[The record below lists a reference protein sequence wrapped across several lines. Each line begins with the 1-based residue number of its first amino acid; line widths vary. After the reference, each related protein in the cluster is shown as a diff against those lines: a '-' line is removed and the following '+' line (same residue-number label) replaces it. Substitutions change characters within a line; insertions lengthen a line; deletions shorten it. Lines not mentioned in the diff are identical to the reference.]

1 MLPLLIAGG
10 AATLGGNLLNASGQ
24 SQGASAVAKARK
36 RQLLEQEQIQR
47 QADQLTQ
54 NAIGESN
61 PVLEMQGADDVEN
74 APIQQEIA
82 AHAAAQPAT
91 AGLQGE
97 AAQSALAAQA
107 PAVAGDAVQRAAIRS
122 RLASMG
128 APQRN
133 MSNRLSQLGQRYGDL
148 EQTAGMRGALYD
160 EELANAGNKGIGNR
174 RVGGLLSSLGTGAMG
189 ASGFK

>member
-1 MLPLLIAGG
+1 MLPLLLAGG
-10 AATLGGNLLNASGQ
+10 AATVGGNLLGAYGQ

-36 RQLLEQEQIQR
+36 RQLLEQDQLQ
-47 QADQLTQ
+47 QQSDQLTQ
-54 NAIGESN
+54 QAIGQSN
-61 PVLEMQGADDVEN
+61 PVLEMQGYEDAAN

-82 AHAAAQPAT
+82 SHAAAQPAT

-107 PAVAGDAVQRAAIRS
+107 PAVAGDAVKRAAIRS

-133 MSNRLSQLGQRYGDL
+133 MSNRLSQIGQQQGDL
-148 EQTAGMRGALYD
+148 EQTAGMRGSLYD
-160 EELANAGNKGIGNR
+160 EELANAANKGIGYR
-174 RVGGLLSSLGTGAMG
+174 RVGGLLSSFGSGAMG
-189 ASGFK
+189 ASGMM